1 MNGLFGAALLILS
14 ALIARITA
22 NHYARRFGG
31 RRKKLFFVLL
41 PIVGGC
47 TCISWLRYGT
57 SMMPVQTLILATLLC
72 CMSYSDIKTH
82 LVDDSLH
89 LMLLL
94 TSLIDLSADRLL
106 PRAVTA
112 ILVGGILLLIAV
124 LCGKGVGGADIKFL
138 TVCALLLTPSF
149 YFLGIFAGLLSALIL
164 KLPFL
169 RKGAAEGIPMLPYLS
184 SGIMLA
190 FLLSI

>member
-1 MNGLFGAALLILS
+1 MNNLFGAALLILS
-14 ALIARITA
+14 ALIAWITA
-22 NHYARRFGG
+22 NHYARRFGSG
-31 RRKKLFFVLL
+31 RKKLFFFL
-41 PIVGGC
+41 PAIVSGC
-47 TCISWLRYGT
+47 TCVSWLRYGT
-57 SMMPVQTLILATLLC
+57 SMIPVQTLILATLLC

-82 LVDDSLH
+82 TVDDSLH
-89 LMLLL
+89 LMVLL
-94 TSLIDLSADRLL
+94 TSLIGLSVDRLF
-106 PRAVTA
+106 PRAATA
-112 ILVGGILLLIAV
+112 ILVGGVLLLIAV

-138 TVCALLLTPSF
+138 TVCAFLLPPSF

-184 SGIMLA
+184 SGVMLA